1 MEQVRKHRFAYY
13 QQDAP
18 IISDAEF
25 DELYRRLETLEAM
38 HPELVANDSPTQ
50 EVGGEVSA
58 AFTAVEHLQRM
69 YSLEDVFSL
78 EELEAWMA
86 KAEAG
91 IAKLGN
97 GSNPPSWLTELKID
111 GLAVNLLYRD
121 GVLVRA
127 ATRGDGATGEDI
139 THNVL
144 TIKEIPQQ
152 LSGTGFPAEMEVR
165 GEVFIP
171 SQAFAEF
178 NAALIEAGKAPLAN
192 PRNAAA
198 GSLRQKDPAETAK
211 RPLRMYVHGIGAREG
226 LETVSQSDTY
236 RQLAEWG
243 LPTSPYFEVL
253 SGLADVLAFIKGYGD
268 KRHSLTHEID
278 GIVVKVDDFA
288 TQRALG
294 YTSRVPRWAVAYK
307 YPPEEVHTKL
317 LDIAVNVGRTGRVT
331 PYGVMEPVKVAGS
344 TVEMATL
351 HNQEVVKAKGVKI
364 GDIVVLRKA
373 GDVIPEIV
381 GPVLALRD
389 QQDPPVRDFIMPTEC
404 PACGTPLA
412 PGKEGDVDIRCPNS
426 RSCPAQL
433 RERVFHLAGR
443 GAFDIEALGWE
454 AAIALT
460 QPAEPATPPL
470 TTEATLF
477 DLTPEQLADVR
488 VRREK
493 RSKGVGTG
501 EFELVP
507 YFYTKAT
514 TKTPSKPTATTDK
527 LFRELEKAKSQPLWR
542 VLVALSIR
550 HVGPRASRALA
561 TAFGSMDAIRQ
572 ASEEELASVDGVGPV
587 IAQALTEWFTED
599 WHRDIVDRWAAAG
612 VRMADERDES
622 TPRTLE
628 GLTIVVTGSLEGFS
642 RDEAKEAILIRGGK
656 AAGSVSKNTSYVVAG
671 ENAGTKLDKAEQLGV
686 PVLDEDGF
694 RALLANGPAGTGEP
708 DAVEDLDAARTTR
721 KWRPNEFLRLCPARV
736 RTRHGGAAGAG
747 QVGRGGG
754 RRGPGHPAGR
764 RPRCQQQGRLGRLG
778 DRLRPRRRSRRPG
791 RHHRR
796 PAVGHHHGGGG
807 RHRPA
812 GGAQR
817 LPLVHRPP
825 RRDHQLHPQHRLLR
839 HLGGGGGPRRRLAG
853 RRRQRPGAGPH
864 LLCVPRRGG
873 LARGAGQADRPVR
886 PRPRTDRPDPGH
898 GLQLRSRR
906 PG

>member
-1 MEQVRKHRFAYY
+1 MSTGKTAADTETPIPTGEVVPSGDVREEYEDLVEQVRKHRFAYY
-13 QQDAP
+13 QEDAP

-38 HPELVANDSPTQ
+38 HPELVSNDSPTQ

-58 AFTAVEHLQRM
+58 AFAAVEHLQRM

-78 EELEAWMA
+78 EELEAWIA
-86 KAEAG
+86 KAEASV
-91 IAKLGN
+91 ARLGN
-97 GSNPPSWLTELKID
+97 GTPAPSWLTELKID
-111 GLAVNLLYRD
+111 GLAVNLLYRN

-127 ATRGDGATGEDI
+127 ATRGDGTTGEDI

-144 TIKEIPQQ
+144 TIQEIPQQ
-152 LSGTGFPAEMEVR
+152 LTGGSFPAEMEVR

-178 NAALIEAGKAPLAN
+178 NEALIKAGKAPLAN

-226 LETVSQSDTY
+226 LETASQSETY
-236 RQLAEWG
+236 RQLAAWG
-243 LPTSPYFEVL
+243 LPTSPYVEVL
-253 SGLADVLAFIKGYGD
+253 GGLQEVLDFIKRYGD

-294 YTSRVPRWAVAYK
+294 YTTRVPRWAVAYK

-381 GPVLALRD
+381 GPVLALRE
-389 QQDPPVRDFIMPTEC
+389 QQDPPVRDFVMPSEC

-460 QPAEPATPPL
+460 QPAEPETPPL

-477 DLTPEQLADVR
+477 DLTPEDLADVR

-493 RSKGVGTG
+493 RSKGVATG
-501 EFELVP
+501 EYELVP
-507 YFYTKAT
+507 YFFTKAT
-514 TKTPSKPTATTDK
+514 AKTPSKPTATTEK
-527 LFRELEKAKSQPLWR
+527 LFRELEKAKTQPLWR

-572 ASEEELASVDGVGPV
+572 ASEDQLASVDGVGPV
-587 IAQALTEWFTED
+587 IAAALKEWFAED
-599 WHRDIVDRWAAAG
+599 WHRDIVDRWAASG
-612 VRMADERDES
+612 VRMQDERDES

-642 RDEAKEAILIRGGK
+642 RDEAKEAILVRGGK

-671 ENAGTKLDKAEQLGV
+671 ENAGTKLDKAEQLGL

-694 RALLANGPAGTGEP
+694 RALLANGPSDSAGEEDAGE
-708 DAVEDLDAARTTR
+708 EDAA
-721 KWRPNEFLRLCPARV
+721 EDSA
-736 RTRHGGAAGAG
+736 
-747 QVGRGGG
+747 
-754 RRGPGHPAGR
+754 
-764 RPRCQQQGRLGRLG
+764 
-778 DRLRPRRRSRRPG
+778 D
-791 RHHRR
+791 
-796 PAVGHHHGGGG
+796 
-807 RHRPA
+807 
-812 GGAQR
+812 
-817 LPLVHRPP
+817 
-825 RRDHQLHPQHRLLR
+825 
-839 HLGGGGGPRRRLAG
+839 
-853 RRRQRPGAGPH
+853 
-864 LLCVPRRGG
+864 
-873 LARGAGQADRPVR
+873 DRPEAAAE
-886 PRPRTDRPDPGH
+886 
-898 GLQLRSRR
+898 
-906 PG
+906 